1 MSLAPSPTVFPTLS
15 SFIGTQTVVIS
26 NILIELLIA
35 FVGSIPALL
44 FAIWVDKQRMPKLE
58 ITASEEANTD
68 ATYQQPNSHAG
79 ERWKFFRVK
88 VKNKPFPRPF
98 AWIPRQT
105 AENCRAKIE
114 FSKIGTEQSGFSML
128 GRWASSPELPF
139 IPASEAFLRLLY
151 PDPVTIPIN
160 EAENLDV
167 ITKNE
172 NDKEAYGWNNEA
184 YFNNW
189 KTPKFKLDRGKYTV
203 KISIATQNGV
213 TFTEKFELSISDKI
227 ENTYLKKGSK

>member
-1 MSLAPSPTVFPTLS
+1 MTELTIT
-15 SFIGTQTVVIS
+15 T
-26 NILIELLIA
+26 NILIELLIS
-35 FVGSIPALL
+35 FIGSIPALF
-44 FAIWVDKQRMPKLE
+44 FALWVDKQRMPKLE
-58 ITASEEANTD
+58 IIASEEANAD
-68 ATYQQPNSHAG
+68 VTYQQPNLHAG
-79 ERWKFFRVK
+79 ERWKFFRVA
-88 VKNKPFPRPF
+88 VKNKPFMRPF
-98 AWIPRQT
+98 SWIPRQT

-114 FSKIGTEQSGFSML
+114 FSKIGTAQLGFSMS

-139 IPASEAFLRLLY
+139 IPSSEKVLRLLY

-167 ITKNE
+167 ITKYE

-189 KTPKFKLDRGKYTV
+189 RTPKFKLDRGKYAV

-213 TFTEKFELSISDKI
+213 TFAEKFELSISDKI
-227 ENTYLKKGSK
+227 EDTHLKKAANSG